1 MQCSAN
7 VVHCA
12 CSTFSPQTLSTKT
25 FSFQFHPTFK
35 LTSQQQ
41 QQQQHKIT
49 CPQPPEQRRTCSD
62 GYGNSKKV
70 ITSVSNPFVKHC
82 LKLRNSS
89 SYRRSHGSVLV
100 VGSTPIRE
108 IYRFQDSF
116 QDENITM
123 EYLILLDKAE
133 ISSGLDKS
141 AASIVHASPTVMKK
155 ISGLQSTDSTDAI
168 AIMKIP
174 ARFFYLDDH
183 QKKEDCKKWFLS
195 THRILVLDGIQDPG
209 NLGTLLRSAVAFRW
223 DGVFLLPG
231 SCDPFN
237 EKALRASR
245 GASFQL
251 PIISGSW
258 SHLDILIEEFQMK
271 LLAGHPEHEGLVKPV
286 SLLSPCF
293 CYSLL
298 DTPLCLVL
306 GSEGSGLSEKSLQAC
321 ELVSIAMAGEY
332 ESLNVSVAGGIFLYM
347 LQPNNT

>member
-12 CSTFSPQTLSTKT
+12 FSTFSPQTSSTKT
-25 FSFQFHPTFK
+25 FSFKFHPTFK

-41 QQQQHKIT
+41 QQQKIT
-49 CPQPPEQRRTCSD
+49 YPQQPEERRTCSD
-62 GYGNSKKV
+62 GDGNSKKV

-89 SYRRSHGSVLV
+89 SYRRSHASALV

-108 IYRFQDSF
+108 IYRFQDSL

-123 EYLILLDKAE
+123 ECLILLDKAE
-133 ISSGLDKS
+133 IPSGLDKS
-141 AASIVHASPTVMKK
+141 AASIVHASPTVMRK
-155 ISGLQSTDSTDAI
+155 ISGLQSTDSIDAI

-174 ARFFYLDDH
+174 ASFFNVDDD
-183 QKKEDCKKWFLS
+183 QKKEDCKKWFPS

-251 PIISGSW
+251 PIVSGSW
-258 SHLDILIEEFQMK
+258 SHLDSFIDEFQMK
-271 LLAGHPEHEGLVKPV
+271 LLAGHPEHDGLVKPV
-286 SLLSPCF
+286 SLLSPGF

-306 GSEGSGLSEKSLQAC
+306 GSEGSGLSEKSMQAC
-321 ELVSIAMAGEY
+321 ELVSIAMAGKY

-347 LQPNNT
+347 LQPNNSLM